1 MCAKKRNSERDFLQT
16 KKKRDRNRRK
26 INGLYSMI
34 SGRYSQTTH
43 LCPKSKV
50 VLDPGKGS
58 YQLKKLRNRKGYQTE
73 EIHAISSNIAEG
85 TFFVLFEILD
95 KIACISSTV

>member
-1 MCAKKRNSERDFLQT
+1 
-16 KKKRDRNRRK
+16 
-26 INGLYSMI
+26 MI

-58 YQLKKLRNRKGYQTE
+58 YQLKKLRNRKGYQTVE
-73 EIHAISSNIAEG
+73 EIHAILSSISKSTKKVPSAI
-85 TFFVLFEILD
+85 LDEILR
-95 KIACISSTV
+95 KYSFHWLITVAFHLHT